1 MPMIK
6 AISISGFQSFKLPQ
20 SVRIAPLTLVFGPN
34 SSGKTALLRALRF
47 LDQSWDNNG
56 RFRFNGPAVELGGF
70 SSTVFGT
77 DEQAEIVLGFEL
89 DTSLFP
95 KDYLRY
101 LTRTWLRSSRNVPQD
116 NVWIQPIS
124 GFALFRIDSRGEGFP
139 RSVELKL
146 DFVLAS
152 PEIDAETADVHSLEV
167 HFLRNT
173 RRDSFA
179 WKPKKFNF
187 SSLDSF
193 LAAIFPGS
201 PKNGPGWIGMLQEL
215 DFTVRRGMIP
225 SSLATGRGTGLT
237 AQTEEA
243 EFARSFGQSFF
254 RYLSEL
260 FKVPGT
266 SNVGPVRAI
275 SETSINAQLRSRNK
289 PQERLN
295 PDGSN
300 LVDYFAS
307 LPEEA
312 VERVRNWMFTM
323 TDERFSF
330 GTLGVQ
336 GASQLDTDEH
346 FKYAFEEVL
355 QLFFFD
361 HHNKTAVLPKNT
373 GSGLTQ
379 VLPVIASLVGT
390 ISDRGGE
397 AAVGSRARPT
407 IAAIEQPELHLH
419 PAMQAELV
427 NVLVASI
434 QLYRS
439 ERTRFPLTVIAE
451 THSESMLLRL
461 QKLVRE
467 KKISPNDV
475 SIIYVDQFHA
485 PEAGTGTEQRWGSVA
500 QEIRIAS
507 DGVFRDPW
515 PLSFSDVRWSEVG
528 D

>member
-1 MPMIK
+1 MLK
-6 AISISGFQSFKLPQ
+6 NLSLSGFQSFKLLQ
-20 SVRIAPLTLVFGPN
+20 TVRIAPLTLVFGPN

-77 DEQAEIVLGFEL
+77 DEQAEIVMGIEL
-89 DTSLFP
+89 DASLLP
-95 KDYLRY
+95 KDYLRH
-101 LTRTWLRSSRNVPQD
+101 LTRTWLRSGRNNPPN

-124 GFALFRIDSRGEGFP
+124 GSVLFSIDARGGGFP
-139 RSVELKL
+139 RSIELNL
-146 DFVLAS
+146 EFLIAS
-152 PEIDAETADVHSLEV
+152 PDLDVDKAASHSLEL
-167 HFLRNT
+167 HFTRNT

-179 WKPKKFNF
+179 WKPKRFTF
-187 SSLDSF
+187 SGLDYF
-193 LAAIFPGS
+193 LQELFPGS
-201 PKNGPGWIGMLQEL
+201 PGASSGWIALLQEL

-225 SSLATGRGTGLT
+225 SSLAAGRGTGLT
-237 AQTEEA
+237 DLTEEG
-243 EFARSFGQSFF
+243 EFARTFGQSFF
-254 RYLSEL
+254 RFLSEL

-266 SNVGPVRAI
+266 SNVGPVRSI
-275 SETSINAQLRSRNK
+275 SETSINSQLRLRNQ

-307 LPEEA
+307 LSNEA
-312 VERVRNWMFTM
+312 VDRVREWLFTM
-323 TDERFSF
+323 TAERFSF
-330 GTLGVQ
+330 GTLGIQ
-336 GASQLDTDEH
+336 GASHLDTDHE
-346 FKYAFEEVL
+346 FSYAFEEVL

-397 AAVGSRARPT
+397 IGAGNRARPT

-461 QKLVRE
+461 QRLVRE
-467 KKISPNDV
+467 KKVSPNDV

-485 PEAGTGTEQRWGSVA
+485 PEAGPGTEERWGSIA
-500 QEIRIAS
+500 QEIRIAP

-515 PLSFSDVRWSEVG
+515 PLSFSDMRWSEVG